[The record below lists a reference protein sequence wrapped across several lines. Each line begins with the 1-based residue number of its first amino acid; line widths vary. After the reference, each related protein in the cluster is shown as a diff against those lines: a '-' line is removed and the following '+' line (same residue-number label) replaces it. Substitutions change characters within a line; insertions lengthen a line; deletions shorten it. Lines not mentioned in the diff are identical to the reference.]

1 MLAQRSQ
8 IPTLQPEFE
17 VPNPLESH

>member
-17 VPNPLESH
+17 VTNPLESH